1 MQCKRCKTSFDYESH
16 YGICPKCAYFNRPLG
31 MEEVDSFEEDD
42 RFAREDYRFPEMEAN
57 LESESTAD
65 RKKNQSSTVRHKR
78 NHPSSKTKQSKKQ
91 SSHNHLVIWK
101 LIFIFIILLLTAGIA
116 AGL

>member
-16 YGICPKCAYFNRPLG
+16 YGICPKCVYFNRPPG
-31 MEEVDSFEEDD
+31 MEEVDLFEEDD

-78 NHPSSKTKQSKKQ
+78 NHPSSKTKQSKKR
-91 SSHNHLVIWK
+91 SSYNHQVIWK